1 MMLKRSIHWLM
12 IILIAWQS
20 VGAFADA
27 HSNHQNGVEHLAF
40 EHEHTD
46 EHAASAQLSINQ
58 SALDTADQY
67 DCHHCCHC
75 HGAHSNF
82 ISTTVHSSAFFG
94 RSPQH
99 SYHQTLSLTKQEQ
112 SLYRPPRA

>member
-1 MMLKRSIHWLM
+1 MLKRSIHWLM

-20 VGAFADA
+20 VGAFADV
-27 HSNHQNGVEHLAF
+27 HSNHQDGVEHLVF
-40 EHEHTD
+40 EHEHTQSQP
-46 EHAASAQLSINQ
+46 HAIKQPMDDN
-58 SALDTADQY
+58 DQY

-82 ISTTVHSSAFFG
+82 ISTSVHSNAIYG

-99 SYHQTLSLTKQEQ
+99 SFHPTLAVTKQEQ